1 MILSAQHLSL
11 NYGMRQILE
20 DASLF
25 VNEGDKIGIVGI
37 NGTGKSTLLR
47 LLSGEETPDS
57 GQVIRAGSVRIS
69 HLSQRP
75 EMEAGHTVLQQV
87 LADTGSSEAYECRA
101 MLQRLGLPDGA
112 QTIGTLSG
120 GQRKRAALA
129 AALLRPAELL
139 LLDEPTNH
147 LDTEMI
153 LWLENF
159 LRAFKGSLIMV
170 THDRYFLERV
180 CNRIEE
186 IDQGK
191 LYSYEGANYSRYLAL
206 KAERLEMA
214 EASERKRQALLRRET
229 AWIQRGARARGTKS
243 RERIERYETLK
254 NQSGPQAAAE
264 LSLSAASSRLGK
276 KCIELIGTGKTYDG
290 RTILAPFSCHIQRR
304 DRIGVVG
311 RNGAGKSTLLN
322 LIAGT
327 LLPDQGSVERGL
339 SVKIGYF
346 TQEGDRQMDERQ
358 RVYDFITA
366 IAREIRTDDGTYTA
380 AQMLEKFLFTGD
392 NQRKYIGALSGGERR
407 RLYLLSILMGAPNV
421 LLMDEP
427 TNDLDTET
435 LTVLEDY
442 LTTFQGAVVAVS
454 HDRYFLDKMASQI
467 FEVCPGGEIRRYTGN
482 WSDYEEK
489 RPKEADMPRVKKES
503 VPKRAPARSQKLRF
517 TYKEQRE
524 FDTIDADLAALE
536 AQISQCDAEIAAAS
550 SDYIRLQT
558 LMEQKEQL
566 TQALEE
572 KTERWVYLNELA
584 ERIAAQK

>member
-1 MILSAQHLSL
+1 MILSAQHLFL

-25 VNEGDKIGIVGI
+25 INEGDKIGMVGI

-57 GQVIRAGSVRIS
+57 GQVIRAGGVRIS
-69 HLSQRP
+69 HLFQRP
-75 EMEAGHTVLQQV
+75 EMESGRTVLQQV
-87 LADTGSSEAYECRA
+87 LADAGSSEAYECRA
-101 MLQRLGLPDGA
+101 MLQRLGLSDGA
-112 QTIGTLSG
+112 QTVGTLSG

-147 LDTEMI
+147 LDTDMI

-159 LRAFKGSLIMV
+159 LRTFKGSLVMV

-243 RERIERYETLK
+243 RERIERYEALK

-276 KCIELIGTGKTYDG
+276 KCIELIGAGKTYDG

-304 DRIGVVG
+304 NRIGVVG

-327 LLPDQGSVERGL
+327 LLP
-339 SVKIGYF
+339 
-346 TQEGDRQMDERQ
+346 
-358 RVYDFITA
+358 
-366 IAREIRTDDGTYTA
+366 
-380 AQMLEKFLFTGD
+380 
-392 NQRKYIGALSGGERR
+392 ERR
-407 RLYLLSILMGAPNV
+407 
-421 LLMDEP
+421 
-427 TNDLDTET
+427 
-435 LTVLEDY
+435 
-442 LTTFQGAVVAVS
+442 
-454 HDRYFLDKMASQI
+454 
-467 FEVCPGGEIRRYTGN
+467 
-482 WSDYEEK
+482 
-489 RPKEADMPRVKKES
+489 
-503 VPKRAPARSQKLRF
+503 
-517 TYKEQRE
+517 
-524 FDTIDADLAALE
+524 AA
-536 AQISQCDAEIAAAS
+536 
-550 SDYIRLQT
+550 
-558 LMEQKEQL
+558 
-566 TQALEE
+566 
-572 KTERWVYLNELA
+572 
-584 ERIAAQK
+584 